1 MKSWFV
7 KDDSLSAVEGG
18 LQLDVRLPWYR
29 SLPLSALDFGPLAID
44 GQPID
49 AGAVMVTL
57 NGMERPMADLAGLW
71 QEYWWVLDS
80 AFLSIPYPGTES
92 GKEYDVEF
100 TVVIRPPYVPNVF
113 FPATHHKRMRA
124 NRRRPDRRWP

>member
-7 KDDSLSAVEGG
+7 KDEGLSAVEGG

-29 SLPLSALDFGPLAID
+29 SLPLSALDFGPIAID
-44 GQPID
+44 GRPID
-49 AGAVMVTL
+49 AGAVTVKL
-57 NGMERPMADLAGLW
+57 NGLERPLPDLAGLW

-80 AFLSIPYPGTES
+80 AFLSIPYRGAKAGS
-92 GKEYDVEF
+92 EYDVEF
-100 TVVIRPPYVPNVF
+100 TLVIHPPYVPNVF

-124 NRRRPDRRWP
+124 H